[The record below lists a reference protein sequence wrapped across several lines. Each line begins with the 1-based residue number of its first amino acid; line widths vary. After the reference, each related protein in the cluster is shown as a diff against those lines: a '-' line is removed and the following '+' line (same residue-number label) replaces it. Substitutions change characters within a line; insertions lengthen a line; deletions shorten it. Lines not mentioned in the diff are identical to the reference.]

1 MSKIKALQV
10 RFNFLLLLSFS
21 RCLQLIIQER
31 KFLEKVARFL
41 LKLLKFSHK
50 VLLFFCLILCSS
62 IS

>member
-1 MSKIKALQV
+1 MSKIKALQA
-10 RFNFLLLLSFS
+10 RLNFLLLSFS

-31 KFLEKVARFL
+31 KFLEKVVRFL

-50 VLLFFCLILCSS
+50 VLLFFCLIICSS

>member
-1 MSKIKALQV
+1 MSKIKALQA
-10 RFNFLLLLSFS
+10 RLNFILLLSFS